1 MNANHHLL
9 FLCTGNY
16 YRSRFAEILFNT
28 RAVEAG
34 IPWRASSRGLAT
46 EVIGPGDGPIS
57 PLVLRVLNQRGIQV
71 GDQVRFPIQLSERD
85 LLAANRVIAID
96 EDEHRPML
104 ARRYPGWEERVE
116 YWHIPDVHRA
126 SAGEALEA
134 IEGKVTELIKESG
147 LKRLSRK

>member
-1 MNANHHLL
+1 MTENHHVL

-28 RAVEAG
+28 LAVEAG

-46 EVIGPGDGPIS
+46 EVIGPEYGPIS
-57 PLVLRVLNQRGIQV
+57 PLALRVLYERGIQV
-71 GDQVRFPIQLSERD
+71 GDEVRSPIQLSERD

-126 SAGEALEA
+126 TAEEALNA
-134 IEGKVTELIKESG
+134 IEAKVNELIGQSEV
-147 LKRLSRK
+147 L